1 MFCPKC
7 GSQQPDGSKF
17 CGVCGAPISAPNQPT
32 GPGPQP
38 SGVGPQPSG
47 VGPQPWTPTPQAG
60 IGVGPA
66 HGLNVFALAAAIVA
80 VLAIFFLNMA
90 WISIPGIG
98 GFGDMS
104 VGDINGYIQGLTGL
118 ASSLGGSSLSGEAG
132 MLVFFVG
139 FMNILIIVATVL
151 CIASAVVRIA
161 ALIPSPEVQQLVAKV
176 PGILHKITGIVV
188 VVAPVL
194 WVFGLMVS
202 GGGFDAFKYIGIGV
216 WLTLIA
222 GVALLVLDSRSN

>member
-17 CGVCGAPISAPNQPT
+17 CGVCGAPISAPSQPV
-32 GPGPQP
+32 GP
-38 SGVGPQPSG
+38 GPQPSG
-47 VGPQPWTPTPQAG
+47 VGPQPWTPTPQT
-60 IGVGPA
+60 GVGVRPVQ
-66 HGLNVFALAAAIVA
+66 GLNVFALAAAIVA
-80 VLAIFFLNMA
+80 VLVIFFLNMA
-90 WISIPGIG
+90 WISVPGFG
-98 GFGDMS
+98 GIGDMS
-104 VGDINGYIQGLTGL
+104 VGDINGYIQGLSGL
-118 ASSLGGSSLSGEAG
+118 ASSLGGSSLSGDAG
-132 MLVFFVG
+132 MAVFFVG

-161 ALIPSPEVQQLVAKV
+161 ALIPSPEVQQLVVKV

-194 WVFGLMVS
+194 WVVGLMVS
-202 GGGFDAFKYIGIGV
+202 GGGFDTFKFIGIGV